1 LIELR
6 SHSNRLTNLEQ
17 TMLDYVTNGARL
29 GWLID
34 PYERQVYIYRK
45 DREIKSL
52 FEPLSLSGKDVL
64 PGFVSDLS
72 KIWSML

>member
-1 LIELR
+1 
-6 SHSNRLTNLEQ
+6 
-17 TMLDYVTNGARL
+17 MLDYVTNGARL

>member
-1 LIELR
+1 
-6 SHSNRLTNLEQ
+6 
-17 TMLDYVTNGARL
+17 MLDYVTNGARL

-45 DREIKSL
+45 DREIESL

-72 KIWSML
+72 QIWSVL